1 MFIDFLCISLYLYIL
16 DIICENPIS
25 AIGISPKPQ
34 GFHQGNPWM
43 ATVSFVLPAAAPLH
57 RSVEM
62 EPTKRR
68 NDETTVDS
76 ERRRIWTPSSLG
88 RMMQND
94 AYPLVIQHGLLTN
107 PSDDFPNYKPPL
119 GMSHP
124 FKLLCNQQ
132 AGNIREVFSTKNIW
146 LKMIYGFLKIQA
158 RMIHVVHWCSI
169 FEPCVLVA
177 GSFYQ

>member
-62 EPTKRR
+62 DPTKRR
-68 NDETTVDS
+68 NDG
-76 ERRRIWTPSSLG
+76 RLG
-88 RMMQND
+88 EASNLDTKFFGQND
-94 AYPLVIQHGLLTN
+94 A
-107 PSDDFPNYKPPL
+107 
-119 GMSHP
+119 
-124 FKLLCNQQ
+124 
-132 AGNIREVFSTKNIW
+132 E
-146 LKMIYGFLKIQA
+146 
-158 RMIHVVHWCSI
+158 
-169 FEPCVLVA
+169 
-177 GSFYQ
+177 